1 MPAFK
6 MLNRNFLSKTPVQR
20 RATRLSFFNLGFA
33 MASWAPLIPF
43 VKHRLGLDH
52 ESLGLL
58 ILCIGIGSM
67 LAMPLAGMMIQRVGC
82 RFIISLASIIFVLSL
97 PLIGGLNNIFAMA
110 AVLTVFGM
118 ASGATGV
125 AINLQAVLVEKKSIK
140 PLMSNFHG
148 MCSLGGLVSALT
160 MTGLLSIHLSALH
173 SAYVLS
179 VLVALIAL
187 FSAPAGLTH
196 VADNSDKDNEEVPKK
211 KKKMGL
217 PHPIILVL
225 GMMCFI
231 TFLTE
236 GAALDWS
243 GVYLTTNYQVPL
255 SIAGLAY
262 GFFAITMTI
271 GRFSGHH
278 MMRWFGEKNLIL
290 FSSIC
295 ATLGMTI
302 VVIAPVWHFVLL
314 GYALVGL
321 GSSNVV
327 PVLFSRVGRQNYMP
341 KAQAL
346 SYVSSIAYSGVLCG
360 PALIGFVGQHVG
372 LTFVFSGIAICLLSI
387 AICNKFT
394 MVEEA
399 KAH

>member
-196 VADNSDKDNEEVPKK
+196 VADNSDKDNDEVPKK
-211 KKKMGL
+211 KKK
-217 PHPIILVL
+217 LV
-225 GMMCFI
+225 F
-231 TFLTE
+231 
-236 GAALDWS
+236 
-243 GVYLTTNYQVPL
+243 
-255 SIAGLAY
+255 
-262 GFFAITMTI
+262 
-271 GRFSGHH
+271 
-278 MMRWFGEKNLIL
+278 LIL
-290 FSSIC
+290 
-295 ATLGMTI
+295 
-302 VVIAPVWHFVLL
+302 
-314 GYALVGL
+314 
-321 GSSNVV
+321 
-327 PVLFSRVGRQNYMP
+327 
-341 KAQAL
+341 
-346 SYVSSIAYSGVLCG
+346 
-360 PALIGFVGQHVG
+360 
-372 LTFVFSGIAICLLSI
+372 
-387 AICNKFT
+387 
-394 MVEEA
+394 
-399 KAH
+399 

>member
-1 MPAFK
+1 MPS
-6 MLNRNFLSKTPVQR
+6 SKTLNTKFLYKTHIQR

-43 VKHRLGLDH
+43 VKQRLGLDH
-52 ESLGLL
+52 EDLGML

-67 LAMPLAGMMIQRVGC
+67 LAMPLAGMLIQRVGC
-82 RFIISLASIIFVLSL
+82 RFIISIASIIFVLAL
-97 PLIGGLNNIFAMA
+97 PLIGGLNNTIAMA

-125 AINLQAVLVEKKSIK
+125 AINLQAVLVEKKSVK

-179 VLVALIAL
+179 ALVAIIAL
-187 FSAPAGLTH
+187 CSAPAGLTQ
-196 VADNSDKDNEEVPKK
+196 VADSNTQTDEAIAPKK
-211 KKKMGL
+211 KKVGF

-262 GFFAITMTI
+262 GFFATTMTL
-271 GRFSGHH
+271 GRFSGHY
-278 MMRWFGEKNLIL
+278 MMRVLGEKNLIL

-295 ATLGMTI
+295 AALGMAI
-302 VVIAPVWHFVLL
+302 VVVAPVWHLVLL

-327 PVLFSRVGRQNYMP
+327 PVLFSRVGRQNFTP

-372 LTFVFSGIAICLLSI
+372 LTTVFTGIAVCLLLI

-394 MVEEA
+394 MVGEGA
-399 KAH
+399 SH